1 MFRDFLTTAEASS
14 VLGLHTETSKR
25 LCRLGKLKGEK
36 VNNGWLIPKTE
47 AETFASTY
55 SETRGRPANGRV
67 QRNGDSGSSNSKI

>member
-14 VLGLHTETSKR
+14 VLGLHTETIKR

-47 AETFASTY
+47 TETFASGY
-55 SETRGRPANGRV
+55 KETRGRPANGRA
-67 QRNGDSGSSNSKI
+67 QRNGGSHE